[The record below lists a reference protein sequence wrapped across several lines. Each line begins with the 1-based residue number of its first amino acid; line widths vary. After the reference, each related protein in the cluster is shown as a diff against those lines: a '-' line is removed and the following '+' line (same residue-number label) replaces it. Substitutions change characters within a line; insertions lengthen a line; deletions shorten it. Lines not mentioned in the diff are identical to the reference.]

1 MPLSLGSKKGKKEQK
16 KSFKEPFCSF
26 CPFFASLVQLGGR
39 GLSYSNL
46 FFDPTTNSSR
56 AT

>member
-26 CPFFASLVQLGGR
+26 CPFFASLVQLGEGDY
-39 GLSYSNL
+39 LIPI
-46 FFDPTTNSSR
+46 FF
-56 AT
+56 